1 MLVSWHCFPLQVHFK
16 LGNLLFFYTGTFLQ
30 KWQKWLHKPH
40 FELWNPYCMTSFEI
54 LQNND
59 PYNIQGLSPL
69 CYKVPV
75 GSRWLPR
82 PAPCGLFLKDSHC
95 HAPAHAFSEGGQI
108 SPHMDSTRKVH
119 MKRKNQKYS
128 TEPKSQ
134 HFFQDLNLI
143 PSFCKYAWKGIA
155 WKTRLHCSKRCLLL
169 FKQSLF
175 NNTYSHLCIFNRSII
190 FVICCN
196 E

>member
-1 MLVSWHCFPLQVHFK
+1 MLVSWHCFPLKVHFK
-16 LGNLLFFYTGTFLQ
+16 LGKLLFFYTGTFLQ

-40 FELWNPYCMTSFEI
+40 IELWNPYCLTSFEI

-143 PSFCKYAWKGIA
+143 PHPSVNMPEKALHGKRDYIAAKDTFC
-155 WKTRLHCSKRCLLL
+155 
-169 FKQSLF
+169 SL
-175 NNTYSHLCIFNRSII
+175 NSPSSTTHIL
-190 FVICCN
+190 ICAFLI
-196 E
+196 EA